1 MSKPVSKQ
9 EPVVLSF
16 QVGGIKLANSGEGG
30 MAVAMLM
37 HDGSRESLLTL
48 QFVNEAFFGLV
59 TAMNAAAFKHD
70 QARVAYDAIQAVY
83 TADPSRALASIP
95 ASNPFAVYQ
104 RRKAEA
110 QLRKVYCES
119 LLPESVVVHRVFD
132 LYQDALSLKV
142 RTQGNQTY
150 SLVIPLMTLFRLQ
163 DIADNLI
170 DVLALQ
176 DTIEED
182 LDQ

>member
-1 MSKPVSKQ
+1 MSKL
-9 EPVVLSF
+9 EPMVLSF
-16 QVGGIKLANSGEGG
+16 QVGGIKLPDSGEGG
-30 MAVAMLM
+30 MAVAMLL

-70 QARVAYDAIQAVY
+70 KDRLAYEAIQAVY
-83 TADPSRALASIP
+83 TADPQTALAKVP

-119 LLPESVVVHRVFD
+119 LMPESVVVHRVFD
-132 LYQDALSLKV
+132 LYEDCLRVMV
-142 RTQGNQTY
+142 RTQGNQSY

-170 DVLALQ
+170 DVLGFQ
-176 DTIEED
+176 ETSDEEAE
-182 LDQ
+182 Q

>member
-1 MSKPVSKQ
+1 MNKQ

-16 QVGGIKLANSGEGG
+16 QVGGIKLEKTGEGG
-30 MAVAMLM
+30 MAVALLT
-37 HDGSRESLLTL
+37 HDGTRESLLTL

-70 QARVAYDAIQAVY
+70 KDRLAYEAIQAVY
-83 TADPSRALASIP
+83 TADPSKALASIP

-110 QLRKVYCES
+110 QLRKMYCES

-132 LYQDALSLKV
+132 LYQDALRVMV

-150 SLVIPLMTLFRLQ
+150 SMVIPLMTLFRLQ

-170 DVLALQ
+170 EVLNLQ
-176 DTIEED
+176 DTIDED
-182 LDQ
+182 LSQ